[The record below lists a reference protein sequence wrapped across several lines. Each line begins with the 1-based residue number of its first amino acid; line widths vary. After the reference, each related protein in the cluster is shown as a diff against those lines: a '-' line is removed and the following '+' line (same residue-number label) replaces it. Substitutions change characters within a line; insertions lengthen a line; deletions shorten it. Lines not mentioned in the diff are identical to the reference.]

1 MATTKINNRPA
12 GKRLTTESARRSG
25 PKAITSASLSARA
38 QLRRFEN
45 RGAGA
50 RDSIGDEF
58 ERRREQAR
66 RVIHRQPKTIAT
78 APRA

>member
-1 MATTKINNRPA
+1 
-12 GKRLTTESARRSG
+12 
-25 PKAITSASLSARA
+25 LSARA